1 VPQRDEFC
9 PKNYYKNLLIRVKKI
24 NGIMMTSC
32 GRFTGRPTD
41 RNERIAGRKQCASAV
56 RISGRSIQTVTV
68 ARKRKAPYYGDI
80 DTEPPPVSFAL
91 FYTLPLILLE
101 PVLSY
106 KEHKINQSCPWEH
119 TRYPTFRIGT
129 TFSPSTTQMLAR

>member
-1 VPQRDEFC
+1 MNSA
-9 PKNYYKNLLIRVKKI
+9 KKKYYKELLIRVKKI
-24 NGIMMTSC
+24 NGIMMTSY
-32 GRFTGRPTD
+32 GGFTRRPTD
-41 RNERIAGRKQCASAV
+41 RDKRIVGRKQCAGAV

-80 DTEPPPVSFAL
+80 DSEPPPLSFSL

-101 PVLSY
+101 SVLSY
-106 KEHKINQSCPWEH
+106 KEHKRNQSCPREH

-129 TFSPSTTQMLAR
+129 AFSPSARQMLAR